1 MTYHVI
7 FNIEIQNI
15 KEMRN
20 LIMALYAKP
29 KEPKLQLAFVYQGQE
44 KLIDE
49 LNEEG
54 IEYRGRIAH
63 RLNHT
68 ELSYG
73 DVIIID
79 NFRVVNV
86 IEMRE
91 ANDHYD
97 FYESMDDY
105 EQTQE
110 EEREYE
116 YSSDND
122 FDDEELHDS
131 IRAFGERLRDEF
143 QEEMRNMESR
153 AREAH
158 HQLNEER
165 QRFQQDPKGRTEA
178 YKERSRKEA
187 KQTINRLGDFIKG
200 VSDRL

>member
-1 MTYHVI
+1 
-7 FNIEIQNI
+7 
-15 KEMRN
+15 MRS

-29 KEPKLQLAFVYQGQE
+29 KEPKFQLAFVYQGQE

-105 EQTQE
+105 KQEKEEQ
-110 EEREYE
+110 REHE
-116 YSSDND
+116 SSNDD
-122 FDDEELHDS
+122 FDDEETCES

>member
-1 MTYHVI
+1 MPYHVI

-105 EQTQE
+105 KQAKEEQ
-110 EEREYE
+110 REHE
-116 YSSDND
+116 SSNDD
-122 FDDEELHDS
+122 FDDEETCES